1 MFRLSINP
9 ITSRQKNKLRQG
21 VMGTLNESESN
32 YKRGDKIILFII
44 KFILVLLAAHVIY
57 ALGYFILMLL

>member
-1 MFRLSINP
+1 MVRFGNE
-9 ITSRQKNKLRQG
+9 KNI
-21 VMGTLNESESN
+21 
-32 YKRGDKIILFII
+32 GDKIILFII

>member
-1 MFRLSINP
+1 
-9 ITSRQKNKLRQG
+9 
-21 VMGTLNESESN
+21 MGTLNESERN

-57 ALGYFILMLL
+57 ALGYFILMNHY